1 MIPLRPS
8 PCLLRVVSWLLVAL
22 IPGLLM
28 LATFGLE
35 RVEAGL
41 RDATYSSDDVDEYLQ
56 QAEASGAANR
66 VRDDTEHALP
76 TTGSH
81 VRARDTPTDGFLEV
95 VSVPGLPTRQY
106 VHRLANTEFRQ
117 TRHAD
122 RV

>member
-8 PCLLRVVSWLLVAL
+8 PCLLLPVSWLLVAL

-41 RDATYSSDDVDEYLQ
+41 RRDTLSTADVDEFLV
-56 QAEASGAANR
+56 QAEASDVDVLARAGMDR
-66 VRDDTEHALP
+66 AL
-76 TTGSH
+76 H
-81 VRARDTPTDGFLEV
+81 NIHQRLNERDTPLAGFVEDI
-95 VSVPGLPTRQY
+95 SAPRLPTRECLA
-106 VHRLANTEFRQ
+106 HLANTEFRQ
-117 TRHAD
+117 TRHAN